1 MRRFLLSIL
10 LASIG
15 LSGFST
21 TWVINTSG
29 FEFSPDDISIQE
41 GDSVLFA
48 IGNIHR
54 VEEVSEATWNANG
67 NTPLPGFNT
76 PFSGALIL
84 PAQLGVGKHWYV
96 CVPHASGGM
105 KGKIEVN
112 STTSIKH
119 QPTASALKLFPN
131 PSNGVFQLELDKGT
145 PASYIQLDVYDTH
158 GTKVYAIRNLEQQSI
173 HEIDLTSLSKGLYT
187 IRIADGAVI
196 YSNRL
201 IIQ

>member
-1 MRRFLLSIL
+1 MKKFLLSIL
-10 LASIG
+10 FASIG

-29 FEFSPDDISIQE
+29 FEFSPDDITIQE

-112 STTSIKH
+112 STTSIKDR
-119 QPTASALKLFPN
+119 PTASALKLFPN
-131 PSNGVFQLELDKGT
+131 PSNGVFQLDMEKGA
-145 PASYIQLDVYDTH
+145 PASHFQIDVFDTR
-158 GTKVYAIRNLEQQSI
+158 GNKVYAVRDLEQSSLR
-173 HEIDLTSLSKGLYT
+173 EIDLTFLSKGVYM
-187 IRIADGAVI
+187 IRISDGTVI

-201 IIQ
+201 VIQ